1 MTPVA
6 RRLLKGS
13 LVGLVVIAGSV
24 STLSVSA
31 ENDTP
36 QMLDKEIHREQRAL
50 EKLKGEIERKR
61 KKMGEAVEEGE
72 SILRFLQKLDD
83 RLIISRQERYTV
95 NTQLKRKDRELEQIT
110 NQMDELN
117 SRIRARRSSIRARL
131 RVQYMQGRLGYL
143 KTLLAAESLAE
154 FQRRFQ
160 YLSAISQR
168 EFDLIETHK
177 EDVARLEEVKRS
189 RSVARIEMLDL
200 KQLADRKLKDIK
212 SRKREKQRFLA
223 RITQQKETYERAV
236 SELERSAARVDSLVK
251 ELEQRRRVA
260 RARVAPPRSSVG
272 GVKGA
277 LPWPASGKVL
287 SFFGRQKHPNFE
299 TYIDRKGIEIR
310 TKEGAEIK
318 AVMPG
323 TVAYADW
330 LKGYGLV
337 LILDHPNGFFSLYAH
352 ASKLLTTV
360 DAKVQAGEVIGEAG
374 DTGMTGEPTLYFEL
388 RDGVD
393 PVDPLRWLAKRR

>member
-177 EDVARLEEVKRS
+177 EDVARLEEVKGS
-189 RSVARIEMLDL
+189 RRVARKEMLDL
-200 KQLADRKLKDIK
+200 KQLADRKLKGIK

-272 GVKGA
+272 RVKGA
-277 LPWPASGKVL
+277 LPWPASGKVV

>member
-189 RSVARIEMLDL
+189 RRVARKEMLDL

-277 LPWPASGKVL
+277 LPWPASGKVV

-388 RDGVD
+388 RDGAD

>member
-189 RSVARIEMLDL
+189 RRVARKEMLDL

-272 GVKGA
+272 RVKGA
-277 LPWPASGKVL
+277 LPWPASGKVV

-330 LKGYGLV
+330 LKGYGMV

-388 RDGVD
+388 RDGAD

>member
-189 RSVARIEMLDL
+189 RRVARKEMLDL

-272 GVKGA
+272 RVKGA
-277 LPWPASGKVL
+277 LPWPASGKVV

>member
-24 STLSVSA
+24 SALSVSA
-31 ENDTP
+31 DNDTP

-61 KKMGEAVEEGE
+61 KKMGEAVEERE

-189 RSVARIEMLDL
+189 RRVARKEMLDL

-260 RARVAPPRSSVG
+260 HARVAPPRSSVG
-272 GVKGA
+272 RVKGA
-277 LPWPASGKVL
+277 LPWPASGKVV

-337 LILDHPNGFFSLYAH
+337 LILDHPYGFFSLYAH

-388 RDGVD
+388 RDGAD